1 MGDVIES
8 ALGRLAAG
16 ENLSMDEM
24 SACIEA
30 VMQGQASDGEIGVL
44 LTALSAKGETA
55 QELAGAAA
63 TLRRHMTPV
72 RTGRAGVVDTCG
84 TGGDGSGTFNIST
97 AAALVAA
104 AAGVPVAK
112 HGNRAITSKSGSAD
126 VLVALGVNINATLER
141 VEQCLDQLGIC
152 FCFAPLVHPAMK
164 RVAEVRRKLGV
175 PTIFNLLGPLS
186 NPAGAP
192 FQVVGVGRAELR
204 PLLAEALALLGTQ
217 RAIVVSGEDGLDE
230 VTLTGPTRVTEIRD
244 GSLRNFTWTPADFG
258 LVPADLASIKV
269 SGPAA
274 SAELIRQV
282 LSGKPGPRARS
293 WFSTRPRP
301 SGRLEKPLRPPKP
314 RYGPPPRSTRAQRPI
329 CWHAWPNSPAT
340 DRHRAQQHFPS
351 RLETVNSNA
360 LRAEP
365 ATPRRGGRKRRNS
378 NRKPS
383 IRPIPTRRRSWP
395 SPIAN

>member
-72 RTGRAGVVDTCG
+72 RSGRADVVDTCG

-164 RVAEVRRKLGV
+164 RVAEVRRKLGM

-230 VTLTGPTRVTEIRD
+230 VTLAGPTRVTEIRD

-258 LVPADLASIKV
+258 LAPADLASIKV

-274 SAELIRQV
+274 M
-282 LSGKPGPRARS
+282 
-293 WFSTRPRP
+293 
-301 SGRLEKPLRPPKP
+301 
-314 RYGPPPRSTRAQRPI
+314 
-329 CWHAWPNSPAT
+329 PN
-340 DRHRAQQHFPS
+340 
-351 RLETVNSNA
+351 
-360 LRAEP
+360 
-365 ATPRRGGRKRRNS
+365 
-378 NRKPS
+378 
-383 IRPIPTRRRSWP
+383 
-395 SPIAN
+395 